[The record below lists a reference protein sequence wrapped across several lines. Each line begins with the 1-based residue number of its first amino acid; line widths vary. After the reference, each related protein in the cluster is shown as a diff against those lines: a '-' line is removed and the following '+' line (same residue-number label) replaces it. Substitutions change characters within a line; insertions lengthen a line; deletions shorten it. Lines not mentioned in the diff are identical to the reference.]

1 MYLTHAPCPVCAK
14 CIVNSGIKQVLYIK
28 DYEPDMSGIKILLDS
43 DIDVTKLV
51 DN

>member
-14 CIVNSGIKQVLYIK
+14 CIVNAGIAEVLYIK
-28 DYEPDMSGIKILLDS
+28 DYEPDMSGIDILRQCNVS
-43 DIDVTKLV
+43 VTKLV

>member
-14 CIVNSGIKQVLYIK
+14 CIVNSGIKQVLYTN
-28 DYEPDMSGIKILLDS
+28 DYEPDMSGIEILKTS
-43 DIDVTKLV
+43 GIGVIKLV